1 MGAIVLD
8 VSSQVNAQRSQI
20 SDHLRKV
27 HKILSISLVVATLV
41 VARLPDATLPDT
53 TLPDTTLTDA
63 MLTGA
68 VWTIV

>member
-41 VARLPDATLPDT
+41 VARLPDATLPDA
-53 TLPDTTLTDA
+53 TLTDA

>member
-27 HKILSISLVVATLV
+27 HKILSISLVVSTLV
-41 VARLPDATLPDT
+41 VARLPDA